1 MVRDDIIN
9 FFNYFHASGGFGK
22 SLNATFIALITKK
35 IGAVNMKDF
44 RPLSLIGSGYKTLAK
59 VFTNRWKTILRELST
74 QNVFI
79 HGRQLHCV
87 LIECLKCRLRERN
100 LRVLCKLDSEKTY
113 DLVKLGFSPINTKQI
128 WFWGTMVEVDVF
140 LYF

>member
-22 SLNATFIALITKK
+22 SINATFIALIAKK
-35 IGAVNMKDF
+35 VRAVNIKDF
-44 RPLSLIGSGYKTLAK
+44 RPISLIGSGYKTLAK
-59 VFTNRWKTILRELST
+59 VFTNRGKTVLRDLST

-87 LIECLKCRLRERN
+87 LIECLECRLRERN
-100 LRVLCKLDSEKTY
+100 LGCFANLIQRKPMIL
-113 DLVKLGFSPINTKQI
+113 
-128 WFWGTMVEVDVF
+128 
-140 LYF
+140 